1 MISQSVVHNALRRI
15 LRLRSSSLEA
25 MANRVWEYA
34 PAGTETVAPIIL
46 MPGSIERVV
55 SGPTFGPGK
64 PMTRDEIIPDAF
76 GGGRPIAATT
86 VYEIRDALVSHGS
99 VYARGHRY
107 SLIAKPIRQALLG
120 TPEMI
125 DEAVLAS
132 SPWGSNFFGHWIM
145 EDCAQQLLAE
155 SLGPEIIDIK
165 RPLYKH
171 EPGYRELLELRAP
184 RQVEHALIRKLTVI
198 VDPGPTFDKRRR
210 IAMLRDRLR
219 KNLGT
224 LPAAI
229 RGVYV
234 ARGATGVRRSLTN
247 QDVLIARLRERG
259 FSVIEPDKLTSR
271 QVATALASTKLMM
284 GVDGSHIAPHV
295 ISLPT
300 GATVIELHA
309 ANRFYPAHRLYLN
322 AFGIKYAMLICPH
335 RNEGEF
341 EAKLDELEG
350 LLDLCDF
357 DEAAATATPSAAP
370 G

>member
-1 MISQSVVHNALRRI
+1 
-15 LRLRSSSLEA
+15 
-25 MANRVWEYA
+25 
-34 PAGTETVAPIIL
+34 
-46 MPGSIERVV
+46 
-55 SGPTFGPGK
+55 
-64 PMTRDEIIPDAF
+64 
-76 GGGRPIAATT
+76 
-86 VYEIRDALVSHGS
+86 
-99 VYARGHRY
+99 
-107 SLIAKPIRQALLG
+107 LIARPIRQALLG
-120 TPEMI
+120 AAESI

-155 SLGPEIIDIK
+155 SLGPEIIDIR

-184 RQVEHALIRKLTVI
+184 RQVECALVRKLTVI
-198 VDPGPTFDKRRR
+198 VDPGPTFNKRRR
-210 IAMLRDRLR
+210 IAMLRERLR

-224 LPAAI
+224 LPAAT

-247 QDVLIARLRERG
+247 QDLLIARLRQRG
-259 FSVIEPDKLTSR
+259 FSVIEPEKLTSR
-271 QVATALASTKLMM
+271 EVAAALASTTFMI

-295 ISLPT
+295 LSLPT
-300 GATVIELHA
+300 GATVIEIHA

-341 EAKLDELEG
+341 EAKLDELER
-350 LLDLCDF
+350 LLELCGF
-357 DEAAATATPSAAP
+357 DEAAATASPRAAP
-370 G
+370 A

>member
-1 MISQSVVHNALRRI
+1 
-15 LRLRSSSLEA
+15 
-25 MANRVWEYA
+25 MASRVWEYA
-34 PAGTETVAPIIL
+34 PAGTETVGPIVL

-76 GGGRPIAATT
+76 GGVRPIAATT
-86 VYEIRDALVSHGS
+86 VYEIPDALVSHGS

-107 SLIAKPIRQALLG
+107 SLIARPIRQALLG
-120 TPEMI
+120 APETI

-155 SLGPEIIDIK
+155 SLGPEVIDIK

-184 RQVEHALIRKLTVI
+184 RQVDHARIGKLTVI

-210 IAMLRDRLR
+210 IATLRERLR
-219 KNLGT
+219 KNLGP
-224 LPAAI
+224 LPSAT

-234 ARGATGVRRSLTN
+234 ARGTTGVRRSLTN
-247 QDVLIARLRERG
+247 QDVLIARLRGRG
-259 FSVIEPDKLTSR
+259 FSVIEPEKLTSR

-300 GATVIELHA
+300 GAAVIELHA

-341 EAKLDELEG
+341 EARLDELEG
-350 LLDLCDF
+350 LLELCERGD
-357 DEAAATATPSAAP
+357 AAP
-370 G
+370 